1 MPDPVRHPLLAPG
14 PSLSRAATGTP
25 GPALGLFL
33 LSGNSMIAELCGT
46 LPLDWVV
53 LDMEASPMSG
63 PDALHMLQALTGSSC
78 TPLVRVSR
86 LDHHLIEHALDLGAA
101 GVMVP
106 KVDTPAQAEEA
117 AAACRFPPEGRRGIN
132 PVRASGY
139 FADVAGYLATANAAT
154 SCVVQIESA
163 RALENVEAIAAV
175 PGVDALFLGMGDLA
189 CDLGQPGVMTGPAMD
204 TARAAVLRAAQEHG
218 KLAGIFA
225 YTPELA
231 RQYADEGFT
240 LIAFGNEIKLLRD
253 AVVAGLDGL
262 RGPGTEAPR

>member
-1 MPDPVRHPLLAPG
+1 MTADVRHPLLAPG
-14 PSLSRAATGTP
+14 PGLSEVADRTP
-25 GPALGLFL
+25 APALGLFL

-53 LDMEASPMSG
+53 LDMEASPMTG
-63 PDALHMLQALTGSSC
+63 QDALHMLQALTGASC
-78 TPLVRVSR
+78 APVVRVSR
-86 LDHHLIEHALDLGAA
+86 LDQHLIEHALDLGAA

-139 FADVAGYLATANAAT
+139 FADVAGYLATANART

-163 RALENVEAIAAV
+163 TALENAEAIAAV
-175 PGVDALFLGMGDLA
+175 PGVDALFVGTGDLA
-189 CDLGQPGVMTGPAMD
+189 CALGQPGVMTGPAMD
-204 TARAAVLRAAQEHG
+204 TARATVLRAARKHA
-218 KLAGIFA
+218 KRAGIFA

-231 RQYADEGFT
+231 RQYAEEGFE
-240 LIAFGNEIKLLRD
+240 LIAFGNEIKLLREAIVSGTETLRAPY
-253 AVVAGLDGL
+253 AVVHH
-262 RGPGTEAPR
+262 